1 MGLLKY
7 LRGIMPSK
15 IRCPEVVEKPEVKK
29 RRRAA
34 TIKGRP
40 TDAKSPDEE
49 KLEEYLA
56 NYTDTKEYGGDG
68 GELTGKTIKTLA
80 MIMFKAGDDSKTI
93 ISGLPKYSEKE
104 PEYAE
109 CRRNSDG
116 SEYAVVVPRDP
127 TPDEL
132 KKAAEGLIEGIN
144 KLLEAKVGPFYIN
157 AIVEEL
163 RELELT
169 EAVLNEVVSLIDEG
183 NEDLKAIVIK
193 AASDAA
199 GGGKRARRVR
209 RTKRTKG
216 KSRGR
221 AGKATRVRRN
231 NNNNSNNNAK
241 TKRNKGKKRR
251 TKRA

>member
-1 MGLLKY
+1 MEAL
-7 LRGIMPSK
+7 SK
-15 IRCPEVVEKPEVKK
+15 KGVPDSKDPCVK
-29 RRRAA
+29 
-34 TIKGRP
+34 T
-40 TDAKSPDEE
+40 DEE
-49 KLEEYLA
+49 KEDKKQRRTATIRAAKTGRYNREKDKADLKSYLEQY
-56 NYTDTKEYGGDG
+56 NVGVTYGGDG
-68 GELTGKTIKTLA
+68 GELTGQTIRDLAMVLFEAGDNFKTIKE
-80 MIMFKAGDDSKTI
+80 
-93 ISGLPKYSEKE
+93 GLPKLPTSSPYSTCDDGDE
-104 PEYAE
+104 PEYE
-109 CRRNSDG
+109 EVG
-116 SEYAVVVPRDP
+116 PRDP

-144 KLLEAKVGPFYIN
+144 KLLKSDVGPFYIN

-169 EAVLNEVVSLIDEG
+169 EAVLNEVVSKIPEG
-183 NEDLKAIVIK
+183 EKNVRLQEEVSKAQK
-193 AASDAA
+193 PAS

-231 NNNNSNNNAK
+231 NNNNSNK